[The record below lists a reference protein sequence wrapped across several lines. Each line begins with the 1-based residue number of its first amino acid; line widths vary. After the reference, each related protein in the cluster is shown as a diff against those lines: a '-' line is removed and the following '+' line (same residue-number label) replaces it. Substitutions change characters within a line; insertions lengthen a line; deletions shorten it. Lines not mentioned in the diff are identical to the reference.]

1 MLLLRA
7 KNDHPGVACR

>member
-7 KNDHPGVACR
+7 KFLLRLKI

>member
-7 KNDHPGVACR
+7 KNDHLGVACR